1 MTQDTITQDTITQ
14 DTIMCI
20 WKIRIGESYQYNIGF
35 LK

>member
-1 MTQDTITQDTITQ
+1 MTQDTT
-14 DTIMCI
+14 MYI